1 MESRKDDLGQ
11 LPDHPHTPKFKSLPK
26 RVISA
31 LVLAVVA
38 IGAYLGGDIAFTT
51 FSIILAGIL
60 LFELSGLQTSLFST
74 LRKMILVG
82 FGCAALSATSIYLLQ
97 DNTNFNL
104 VMMSIVLL
112 AWGLAII
119 ARFDYIVFLGSAA
132 IYLAVVGM
140 ILTYLQAPL
149 LFLLV
154 VLLIVGTDIGG
165 YVFGKIIGGPKILS
179 GISPNKTWVGTIGG
193 WVLAVLIFIGFVY
206 LLDDYFPPTVL
217 ILMALGVSICSQIGD
232 VLISMIKR
240 RAGVKDSSNLLP
252 GHGGFLDR
260 FDGFIGAGVLIFFLH
275 QVKYELIFGW

>member
-1 MESRKDDLGQ
+1 MGQ

-38 IGAYLGGDIAFTT
+38 IGAYLGGGIAFTT
-51 FSIILAGIL
+51 FSIVLAGIL

-74 LRKMILVG
+74 LRKVILVG
-82 FGCAALSATSIYLLQ
+82 FGCAALSVTSIYLLQ

-165 YVFGKIIGGPKILS
+165 YVFGKIFGGPKILP

-232 VLISMIKR
+232 VSISMIKR

>member
-1 MESRKDDLGQ
+1 M
-11 LPDHPHTPKFKSLPK
+11 
-26 RVISA
+26 
-31 LVLAVVA
+31 VLAVVA

-165 YVFGKIIGGPKILS
+165 YVFGKIIGGPKILP

-232 VLISMIKR
+232 VSISMIKR

-275 QVKYELIFGW
+275 QVKYELIFG